1 MTQSS
6 GIDPLPAEAPLAVV
20 PRKKTLQERIDE
32 FPWWVG
38 GIFVIALGSI
48 YLVTTQT
55 SFGEAMA
62 FIRIGIGVTITTTLY
77 AYSIALVLGLIA
89 GLGRISRN
97 VVVRNLATL
106 YVELVRGIP
115 ILVLIFYIA
124 LVAVP
129 DSLGLFKT
137 FGDWLSSI
145 GLGFIGG
152 PLASTNNDSISLNVR
167 AIIAL
172 SVTYGAFLAEIFR
185 AGIQSIGK
193 GQMEAARSLGM
204 SYAQAMRHII
214 LPQAIRNVLPA
225 LGNDFVAMVKDSS
238 LVSVLAVRD
247 ITQVA
252 RLYAGRTFRFREAYT
267 ILAILYL
274 GMTLILSFLVRILE
288 RRLHDGS
295 RK

>member
-1 MTQSS
+1 MTHST
-6 GIDPLPAEAPLAVV
+6 GIDPQEVSAPAVV
-20 PRKKTLQERIDE
+20 QGRKKTLQERIDE
-32 FPWWVG
+32 FPWWVV
-38 GIFVIALGSI
+38 GIFVIAIGAFH
-48 YLVTTQT
+48 LVTTQA
-55 SFGEAMA
+55 SFGEALA
-62 FIRIGIGVTITTTLY
+62 FIRIGIGITITTTLY

-97 VVVRNLATL
+97 VVIRNVATL

-129 DSLGLFKT
+129 DSLALFT
-137 FGDWLSSI
+137 TVGDWLTSV
-145 GLGFIGG
+145 GLGFIGR
-152 PLASTNNDSISLNVR
+152 PLAGIDNDSISLNVR

-185 AGIQSIGK
+185 AGIESIGK

-204 SYAQAMRHII
+204 SYAQAMRYVI

-288 RRLHDGS
+288 KRLHGNS

>member
-1 MTQSS
+1 MTH
-6 GIDPLPAEAPLAVV
+6 DPLTDNATQGLIPAV
-20 PRKKTLQERIDE
+20 PRRETLSERVSG
-32 FPWWVG
+32 FPWWLLAIVFIAIWAVYFILTRQSFHDAFDFILVG
-38 GIFVIALGSI
+38 ISI
-48 YLVTTQT
+48 
-55 SFGEAMA
+55 
-62 FIRIGIGVTITTTLY
+62 TITTTIY
-77 AYSIALVLGLIA
+77 SYSIALVIGLFA

-97 VVVRNLATL
+97 TFIRNLATL
-106 YVELVRGIP
+106 YVELVRGVP

-129 DSLGLFKT
+129 DTLDLFKNL
-137 FGDWLSSI
+137 GAWLGSI
-145 GLGFIGG
+145 GLGFIGT
-152 PLASTNNDSISLNVR
+152 PIAQIDNQSISLNFR
-167 AIIAL
+167 AIVAL

-185 AGIQSIGK
+185 AGIESIGR

-204 SYAQAMRHII
+204 SYGNAMRYVI

-267 ILAILYL
+267 ILAVLYL
-274 GMTLILSFLVRILE
+274 GMTLVLSFLVRWLE
-288 RRLHDGS
+288 RRLHGNS

>member
-1 MTQSS
+1 MTHSP
-6 GIDPLPAEAPLAVV
+6 GIEPIEKQAPVAVQL
-20 PRKKTLQERIDE
+20 RKKTLQERIDE
-32 FPWWVG
+32 FPWWVL
-38 GIFVIALGSI
+38 GIVVIAIGAF
-48 YLVTTQT
+48 YLISTR
-55 SFGEAMA
+55 SNFREALN
-62 FIRIGIGVTITTTLY
+62 FIRIGIGITITTTLY
-77 AYSIALVLGLIA
+77 AYSIALVLGLVA

-124 LVAVP
+124 LVLVP
-129 DSLGLFKT
+129 DSLGIFKV
-137 FGDWLSSI
+137 FGAWLSSV
-145 GLGFIGG
+145 GLAFIGE
-152 PLASTNNDSISLNVR
+152 PLARINNDNISLNVR

-204 SYAQAMRHII
+204 SYAQAMRYVI

-274 GMTLILSFLVRILE
+274 GMTLILSFVVSMLE
-288 RRLHDGS
+288 RRLHGNS

>member
-1 MTQSS
+1 MTHST
-6 GIDPLPAEAPLAVV
+6 GIDPNLPQAQASAK
-20 PRKKTLQERIDE
+20 PRPKTLQERIDE

-38 GIFVIALGSI
+38 GIFVIAIGAF

-55 SFGEAMA
+55 SFGEALN
-62 FIRIGIGVTITTTLY
+62 FIRIGIGITITTTLY
-77 AYSIALVLGLIA
+77 AYSIALVIGLVA

-97 VVVRNLATL
+97 VVVRNLSTL

-129 DSLGLFKT
+129 DSLGVFKT
-137 FGDWLSSI
+137 LGAWLTSN
-145 GLGFIGG
+145 GLGFIGQ
-152 PLASTNNDSISLNVR
+152 PLAAINNDSISLNVR

-204 SYAQAMRHII
+204 SYGQAMRYVI

-274 GMTLILSFLVRILE
+274 GMTLILSLVVRVLE
-288 RRLHDGS
+288 RRLHGNS

>member
-6 GIDPLPAEAPLAVV
+6 GIDPLPAEAPLAVA